1 MAKKL
6 VVLAG
11 RGTSYPTG
19 NWNRVPRNLDLLG
32 DEEEIYTNKEDI
44 QVLST
49 NKLKVTGLE
58 LYMEVVGPLVELV
71 EQDGVL
77 LAEIAQHVVVLP
89 VELKD
94 ALMPHLGH
102 KIAILRTDIPGKEFL
117 FRVLPEG
124 QKTSPVTAQNLCEN
138 EQTMNCAEVI

>member
-1 MAKKL
+1 MI
-6 VVLAG
+6 
-11 RGTSYPTG
+11 S
-19 NWNRVPRNLDLLG
+19 
-32 DEEEIYTNKEDI
+32 INK
-44 QVLST
+44 
-49 NKLKVTGLE
+49 NKIVRLKH
-58 LYMEVVGPLVELV
+58 YMEVVGPFVELV

-117 FRVLPEG
+117 FRVLPG
-124 QKTSPVTAQNLCEN
+124 GKKTAPVMAQNLCEN
-138 EQTMNCAEVI
+138 ERTPDSCEASA